1 MRNKPGQ
8 TRRLPGAG
16 RDVSI
21 PAGLLEY
28 HGGMVILRVVLHAA
42 IFVAAFLIFTLG
54 LGVGLAF
61 NPAVGMLLWLVAGLV
76 AGGNVVWIVRGR
88 RRSGQSRRVDS

>member
-1 MRNKPGQ
+1 
-8 TRRLPGAG
+8 
-16 RDVSI
+16 
-21 PAGLLEY
+21 
-28 HGGMVILRVVLHAA
+28 MVILRVVLHAA

-54 LGVGLAF
+54 LGVGLAL

-76 AGGNVVWIVRGR
+76 AVGNVVWIVRSRR